1 MNKVYRSYLGQGYYG
16 CIVPPVIKRNV
27 IENPGWITQYTPYQA
42 ELAQGRL
49 ESLMNYQTMIVDL
62 TGLDIA
68 NASLLDE
75 GTAAAEAV
83 TLSYR
88 MFRGKRNK
96 YFIDEGIHSNSL
108 AVIKTRAKF
117 LNIDIVTGSYQ
128 DFVLTDDVCGVMLQ
142 YPNNDGIINNY
153 HDIIQ
158 QAKGLKIPV
167 AMATDLLALTILKS
181 PGELGASIAFG
192 NSQRFGVPMGCGGPH
207 AAFFAVKDEL
217 KKQMPGRLVGKSWDQ
232 YGVPTYRLALQTRE
246 QFIRREKAT
255 SNICTAQA
263 LLANVSAMYAV
274 YHGPK
279 GLKDIAMEVHK
290 ATVLLAE
297 GLRLLGWTINNETV
311 FDTIM
316 ISNGDISTDE
326 IQRRCDEKKIN
337 IRHYGDGTYGVSLDE
352 TVIGSDLIDLLYVFG
367 ANEEEAASVL
377 YSVSDA
383 DSNVSITG
391 SGHERETPYL
401 THPVFNSYHS
411 ETKLLRYMKELE
423 NRDLSLCHSMIPLGS
438 CTMKLNPTSALL
450 PVSLPQFNT
459 IHPYVPSNQ
468 TTGYQSLIDELE
480 SHLCSITGY
489 DKFSFQP
496 NSGAQGE
503 YAGLCAIL
511 AYLRDKG
518 EGQRD
523 ICLIPASAH
532 GTNPASAIMAG
543 LKVVEIPMN
552 KEGEVTKDSFKQK
565 IEEAGD
571 KLATIMVTYPST
583 SGVFEDSIREV
594 CDMVHYYGGQ
604 KCSVIY
610 IPRHLLHLCGVFED
624 SIREVCDM
632 VHYYGGQVYVDGANL
647 NAQVGLC
654 RPGDYGGDVSHLN
667 LHKTFC
673 IPHGG
678 GGPGMGPIGVKAHLA
693 PYLPGHPVTG
703 PNPLKSFGT
712 VSSAAWGSASIIP
725 VSWAYILMM
734 GSKGLKKAS
743 EIAIV
748 NANYM
753 AARLKG
759 HYNILFRGTNGFNAH
774 EFILD
779 TRCFK
784 NTSGIEAIDIA
795 KRMQDYGF
803 HAPTVSWPV
812 SNTLMIE
819 PTESEGKAELD
830 RYCDALISIRQEI
843 SEVEE
848 GKYDIKN
855 NVLKNAPHPMYL
867 VTASNWPFPY
877 SREKAA
883 FPAEWLN
890 PYNKVWT
897 GSARANDVHG
907 DRNLVATHN
916 QELKPLR

>member
-1 MNKVYRSYLGQGYYG
+1 
-16 CIVPPVIKRNV
+16 
-27 IENPGWITQYTPYQA
+27 
-42 ELAQGRL
+42 
-49 ESLMNYQTMIVDL
+49 
-62 TGLDIA
+62 
-68 NASLLDE
+68 
-75 GTAAAEAV
+75 
-83 TLSYR
+83 
-88 MFRGKRNK
+88 
-96 YFIDEGIHSNSL
+96 
-108 AVIKTRAKF
+108 
-117 LNIDIVTGSYQ
+117 
-128 DFVLTDDVCGVMLQ
+128 
-142 YPNNDGIINNY
+142 
-153 HDIIQ
+153 
-158 QAKGLKIPV
+158 
-167 AMATDLLALTILKS
+167 MATDLLALTLLKS

-316 ISNGDISTDE
+316 ISNGDISTDK

-337 IRHYGDGTYGVSLDE
+337 ICHYGDGLLYGVSLDE

-468 TTGYQSLIDELE
+468 TTGYQGLIDELE
-480 SHLCSITGY
+480 SYLCSITGY

-604 KCSVIY
+604 
-610 IPRHLLHLCGVFED
+610 
-624 SIREVCDM
+624 
-632 VHYYGGQVYVDGANL
+632 VYVDGANL

-725 VSWAYILMM
+725 VSWAYILM
-734 GSKGLKKAS
+734 
-743 EIAIV
+743 
-748 NANYM
+748 
-753 AARLKG
+753 
-759 HYNILFRGTNGFNAH
+759 
-774 EFILD
+774 
-779 TRCFK
+779 
-784 NTSGIEAIDIA
+784 
-795 KRMQDYGF
+795 
-803 HAPTVSWPV
+803 
-812 SNTLMIE
+812 
-819 PTESEGKAELD
+819 
-830 RYCDALISIRQEI
+830 
-843 SEVEE
+843 
-848 GKYDIKN
+848 
-855 NVLKNAPHPMYL
+855 
-867 VTASNWPFPY
+867 
-877 SREKAA
+877 
-883 FPAEWLN
+883 
-890 PYNKVWT
+890 
-897 GSARANDVHG
+897 
-907 DRNLVATHN
+907 
-916 QELKPLR
+916 